1 MHLIH
6 TIIYKIK
13 SKSQNIF
20 ILNVIC
26 LIVFILILERV
37 SPPRINPL
45 LHGYL
50 FFMFY
55 AGIPLLGLLLACGY
69 AQMQR
74 IWQHIMIGELIV
86 AALCAFGISAWG
98 NIQNEAYT
106 GFFLTWPFFFI
117 PSLLIGWL
125 LFLFFR
131 RQIMSR
137 YNLNPA
143 RTQRHW
149 RHAFRVFY
157 LIAVAVF
164 LFCCLY
170 RPSEQTLLDKA
181 EYICYTKYSHR
192 IGKSSLQYIG
202 KDETMLSGLI
212 IYKFKLHPSP
222 GSKQTSDIFT
232 IRLSPQGAFRG
243 STGEFR

>member
-6 TIIYKIK
+6 ALIGKIK
-13 SKSQNIF
+13 SRTEYIVALNAA
-20 ILNVIC
+20 ILIA
-26 LIVFILILERV
+26 FILILERV

-55 AGIPLLGLLLACGY
+55 VGIPLLGLLLACGY
-69 AQMQR
+69 AQMR
-74 IWQHIMIGELIV
+74 WIWLHVMIGELMV
-86 AALCAFGISAWG
+86 AALCAVGIFAWG

-106 GFFLTWPFFFI
+106 GFILTWPFFFM

-125 LFLFFR
+125 LFLFLR

-137 YNLNPA
+137 YNPNPT
-143 RTQRHW
+143 RTQQHW
-149 RHAFRVFY
+149 RQAFRVLY

-164 LFCCLY
+164 LFCSLY

-181 EYICYTKYSHR
+181 EYICYTHFSHR

-202 KDETMLSGLI
+202 KDEETLAGLI
-212 IYKFKLHPSP
+212 IYKFKLQPSP
-222 GSKQTSDIFT
+222 GSKQTSEIFT
-232 IRLSPQGAFRG
+232 IRLSPQGAHRG
-243 STGEFR
+243 CF